1 MTCSKALRF
10 SDTSAGINYAN
21 RKSALYDSVAIKGN
35 VGCKPTA
42 VCNQMHT
49 FFNFSASN
57 QITFHN
63 WIRLASYEGT
73 KSLRKSIVASKELS
87 DNIEKVNRIGR
98 LEFNWNG
105 NNAEPFARRHLD
117 KVRVLLM
124 HLERQPEV
132 FPTAADSIQL
142 EYDGENGAYLEFQIY
157 EDDNADVFCVD
168 KQGAEMEWQVALND
182 NVINS
187 IVRKFYE

>member
-10 SDTSAGINYAN
+10 SDTSVGINYAN
-21 RKSALYDSVAIKGN
+21 KKYAVHDSIAINGK
-35 VGCKPTA
+35 VKCKPTA
-42 VCNQMHT
+42 VWNQMPA
-49 FFNFSASN
+49 FFNFTASN

-63 WIRLASYEGT
+63 LIRLASYEGT
-73 KSLRKSIVASKELS
+73 KSLRKSIVVSKELS

-117 KVRVLLM
+117 KVKVLLL

-168 KQGAEMEWQVALND
+168 KQGAEMEWQVALDD